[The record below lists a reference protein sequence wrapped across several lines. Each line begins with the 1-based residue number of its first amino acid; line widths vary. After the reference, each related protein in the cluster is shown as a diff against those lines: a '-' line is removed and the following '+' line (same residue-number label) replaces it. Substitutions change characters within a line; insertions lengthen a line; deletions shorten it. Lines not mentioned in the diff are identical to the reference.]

1 MEAAP
6 LAVVLLEEVV
16 DLIHLRFLGLRR
28 TKVRSLPPS
37 VGKLPHLQCLDAS
50 STLIT
55 KVPRTVWTIEAL
67 RHVHAGLR
75 NLQALKVIW
84 AGSWIDS
91 CLGILTSLQELELTG
106 VDGCH
111 HRALSSS
118 LPKLSLLNKL
128 SLAGWSI
135 PAYLWTPSSFP
146 FLEQRSSYGDQWPP
160 NLTELTLWTLE
171 NLRELTYL
179 YLGLLSYK
187 GNEMICWSHVSLRSL
202 KIYSCKKL
210 AMLPEGLQHMAALK
224 DLYLWDMPPELCFRA
239 RRAGGEDWPK
249 IRT

>member
-1 MEAAP
+1 MSPQKWSQMVE
-6 LAVVLLEEVV
+6 
-16 DLIHLRFLGLRR
+16 
-28 TKVRSLPPS
+28 
-37 VGKLPHLQCLDAS
+37 
-50 STLIT
+50 
-55 KVPRTVWTIEAL
+55 
-67 RHVHAGLR
+67 AGLR

-118 LPKLSLLNKL
+118 LPKLSLLKKL
-128 SLAGWSI
+128 SLDGWSI

-160 NLTELTLWTLE
+160 NLTELTLWRTKLNRNWIVALE

-179 YLGLLSYK
+179 YLGLLFYK
-187 GNEMICWSHVSLRSL
+187 GNEMIC
-202 KIYSCKKL
+202 
-210 AMLPEGLQHMAALK
+210 
-224 DLYLWDMPPELCFRA
+224 
-239 RRAGGEDWPK
+239 
-249 IRT
+249 T